1 MMGHHS
7 RGEALFYYFR
17 LEDQVPENH
26 LLRLIDKHISFEFV
40 RKQLKSSYSET
51 GRPSIDPELL
61 LRILLIGYLYGMTSE
76 RKLVEELRMH
86 VAWRWFTGLS
96 FDQEIPHHSTFS
108 KNRHGRFQ
116 ESKLFEQLFEQIVR
130 QCVEVGLVEGKQLSV
145 DGSFVEANAAKKSR
159 VPREQ
164 LAEAAQVHHT
174 IRQYL
179 KELEEQNPV
188 EEPEHKQ
195 DQVSTTDPDSTF
207 ATKGGTPARLGY
219 YDNYL
224 VDNHSCIIVG
234 RSELVGLEVDEIQM
248 RQGHWAVVDLIGKG
262 GHIRTVP
269 IPAWVKTAL
278 DQWILAARV
287 TEGRI
292 FRGVARTG
300 KVWGAGI
307 SQNVVW
313 YVVRSCC
320 GRAGLEHIAPHDL
333 RRTCAKLCHDS
344 GGALEQIQFL
354 LGHASVQTTERYL
367 GCKQNLGHPVND
379 LFNLKTGG
387 KPPENDVDSVTVQ
400 ASASVETRT
409 PQGVE
414 CRHGGS
420 EHDRRVCEPRQ
431 LPLPERTDLVEIGK
445 GRRPRSLRR
454 CSGSRAARS
463 DSESEANGQRDP
475 AVVGSVGFG
484 TLPDRTP

>member
-1 MMGHHS
+1 MGKQKVKPNYRRRSLRLPDLDHCKRAVLNSLGSPASRRVYEYAIDQFIAWYCSEPRLAFNRIVVVRYRMHLES
-7 RGEALFYYFR
+7 RGLAANTINQQLAAVRRLAHEAADAGL
-17 LEDQVPENH
+17 LSPE
-26 LLRLIDKHISFEFV
+26 LAAGISRV
-40 RKQLKSSYSET
+40 KGVKQLGFRAGNWLSTEQSSEVLKHACGSTMRAKRDYAMLAM
-51 GRPSIDPELL
+51 LL
-61 LRILLIGYLYGMTSE
+61 GCGFR
-76 RKLVEELRMH
+76 
-86 VAWRWFTGLS
+86 
-96 FDQEIPHHSTFS
+96 
-108 KNRHGRFQ
+108 
-116 ESKLFEQLFEQIVR
+116 
-130 QCVEVGLVEGKQLSV
+130 
-145 DGSFVEANAAKKSR
+145 
-159 VPREQ
+159 
-164 LAEAAQVHHT
+164 
-174 IRQYL
+174 
-179 KELEEQNPV
+179 
-188 EEPEHKQ
+188 
-195 DQVSTTDPDSTF
+195 
-207 ATKGGTPARLGY
+207 
-219 YDNYL
+219 
-224 VDNHSCIIVG
+224 

-300 KVWGAGI
+300 KVWGTGI

-379 LFNLKTGG
+379 LFNLKTDR
-387 KPPENDVDSVTVQ
+387 KPPENDVDSVRVQ
-400 ASASVETRT
+400 PSASVEKRT
-409 PQGVE
+409 PQSIE

-420 EHDRRVCEPRQ
+420 EHDQPVGEPRQ
-431 LPLPERTDLVEIGK
+431 LPLPERTDLVEVGK

-463 DSESEANGQRDP
+463 DSESEATGQRRIC
-475 AVVGSVGFG
+475 GIWNI
-484 TLPDRTP
+484 T